1 MIIVDA
7 LQNIAPNAL
16 QLERDYASWA
26 WLQRRAQTN
35 RQAPPAT
42 ISLRDNLLGRV
53 ALVFGSIQV
62 WDEAA
67 RGRPAWARYASRG
80 QDDAQRIARWQL
92 DHYQRL
98 ADDNQQIRLVLN
110 RQDLDEV
117 LAAWQAKDDIGGRL
131 QGIVP
136 LLQGAAPVSEPKQ
149 IEEWLEYGVRIVA
162 PAWNSNRYVRSAG
175 DAGDLT
181 LLGYELLEALASF
194 NALLDIARL
203 PGRAVTAAIERYEG
217 AIIISHASPRRLYD
231 HPHCL
236 SDALIRQLCQRDG
249 VMGIMLYNRYLRRDW
264 QPGDPKRRVTL
275 SHWVDAVDYVCQLV
289 GSAAHVGLGSDIDGG
304 YACSSLPAE
313 IDTSCDLWLLRDA
326 LGERGFSDDEAAAIL
341 GGNMLRKL
349 RESLADG

>member
-26 WLQRRAQTN
+26 WLQRRAQTD

-42 ISLRDNLLGRV
+42 TSLRDNLLGRV

-62 WDEAA
+62 WDESA

-98 ADDNQQIRLVLN
+98 ADDNQQIRLVLSW
-110 RQDLDEV
+110 QDLDEV
-117 LAAWQAKDDIGGRL
+117 LVSWRAKDDIGGRL

-136 LLQGAAPVSEPKQ
+136 LLQGATPVSEPKQ

-162 PAWNSNRYVRSAG
+162 PAWDSNRYVTSVD
-175 DAGDLT
+175 DAGDFT
-181 LLGYELLEALASF
+181 LLGYELLEALAGYH
-194 NALLDIARL
+194 ALLDIARL
-203 PGRAVTAAIERYEG
+203 PERPAATAIERYDG
-217 AIIISHASPRRLYD
+217 ALIASHSSPRHMVD
-231 HPHCL
+231 HANCL

-264 QPGDPKRRVTL
+264 HPSDPKRRVRL
-275 SHWVDAVDYVCQLV
+275 RHWVDAVDYVCQLV

-304 YACSSLPAE
+304 YAYGSLPAE
-313 IDTSCDLWLLRDA
+313 VDSSCDLWLLRDA
-326 LGERGFSDDEAAAIL
+326 LSERGFSDEEAEAIL

-349 RESLADG
+349 RECWVDG